1 MSAKPFHLAWFL
13 QGSSAQAWGEE
24 WTGHIGT
31 GWMVPELFLDL
42 ARILERAR
50 FDYVLIEDSSYIGES
65 YAGSTAIYLE
75 NAIAVPRQDP
85 SVIAALMTQATSRI
99 GIVPTF
105 GTYAYHPYLLARLV
119 ATLDQVSSGRIGWNA
134 VTGSSDFAAM
144 NFGLP
149 GLPEHD
155 LRYDMADEYM
165 AAVNALWSSWEPG
178 ALVADRTRGVLV
190 DPNKVHHADFDGN
203 WFKSR
208 GPLNSGPC
216 PQGQPVIAQ
225 AGGSPRGRAFAARHA
240 DTIVAHAKGIGGM
253 KAYRDDVRRRMAE
266 QGRDPDTCKV
276 LFMIAPILG
285 ETEELAQEHKR
296 RRAARAAAQIAQRL
310 AFFGKLINVDFA
322 GLDLDKPIADID
334 IATNGHQLNLEQFKR
349 IAGNR
354 TLRETMADYN
364 ATSLSIELVG
374 TPDTVAA
381 RMGEAMEE
389 VGGDGYLFSLPNVSR
404 RTLAEIED
412 GLVPALQDRGLVR
425 KAYAFEQFRDN
436 LLEF

>member
-1 MSAKPFHLAWFL
+1 
-13 QGSSAQAWGEE
+13 
-24 WTGHIGT
+24 
-31 GWMVPELFLDL
+31 
-42 ARILERAR
+42 
-50 FDYVLIEDSSYIGES
+50 
-65 YAGSTAIYLE
+65 
-75 NAIAVPRQDP
+75 
-85 SVIAALMTQATSRI
+85 
-99 GIVPTF
+99 
-105 GTYAYHPYLLARLV
+105 
-119 ATLDQVSSGRIGWNA
+119 
-134 VTGSSDFAAM
+134 M
-144 NFGLP
+144 NFGLA

-165 AAVNALWSSWEPG
+165 AAVRALWNSWEPG
-178 ALVADRTRGVLV
+178 AIRADRTSGVFI
-190 DPNKVHHADFDGN
+190 DPAKVHHADFEGQ
-203 WFKSR
+203 WYKTR

-253 KAYRDDVRRRMAE
+253 KAYRDDVRQHMAA
-266 QGRDPDTCKV
+266 QGRDPDACKV

-296 RRAARAAAQIAQRL
+296 RRAAQAAAQIPQRL

-322 GLDLDKPIADID
+322 GFDLDRPICDID
-334 IATNGHQLNLEQFKR
+334 ITTNGHQLNLEQFKR
-349 IAGNR
+349 IAGTR

-374 TPDTVAA
+374 TPDSVAA
-381 RMGEAMEE
+381 RMGEVMEE

-412 GLVPALQDRGLVR
+412 GLVPALQDRGLMR
-425 KAYAFEQFRDN
+425 KAYTFEQFRDN

>member
-1 MSAKPFHLAWFL
+1 MATPFHLAWFL
-13 QGSSAQAWGEE
+13 QGSSAQAWGEA

-31 GWMVPELFLDL
+31 SWMVPELFLDF
-42 ARILERAR
+42 ARALERAC

-65 YAGSTAIYLE
+65 WGGSNAIYLA

-85 SVIAALMTQATSRI
+85 AIVAALMTQVTSRI

-105 GTYAYHPYLLARLV
+105 GTYSHHPYLLARMI

-134 VTGSSDFAAM
+134 VTGSSDYAAM
-144 NFGLP
+144 NFGLS
-149 GLPEHD
+149 GMPEHD

-165 AAVNALWSSWEPG
+165 AAVRALWATWEPNAIVG
-178 ALVADRTRGVLV
+178 DRTTGVFA
-190 DPNKVHHADFDGN
+190 DPAKVHHANFAGQ
-203 WFKSR
+203 WFKTR

-240 DTIVAHAKGIGGM
+240 DTIVAHGKGIGGM
-253 KAYRDDVRRRMAE
+253 KAYRDDVRRHMIAH
-266 QGRDPDTCKV
+266 GRNPEDCKV

-296 RRAARAAAQIAQRL
+296 RRAAVAEAQIPQRL
-310 AFFGKLINVDFA
+310 AFFGKLLNVDFS
-322 GLDLDKPIADID
+322 GFDLERPICDID
-334 IATNGHQLNLEQFKR
+334 ITTNGHQLNLEQFKR
-349 IAGNR
+349 IAGTR
-354 TLRETMADYN
+354 TLREAMADYN

-374 TPDTVAA
+374 TPDSVAA

-389 VGGDGYLFSLPNVSR
+389 VGGDGYLFSLPNISR
-404 RTLAEIED
+404 RTIAEIED

-425 KAYAFEQFRDN
+425 KAYAFPQFRDN